1 MRGTFVLSVA
11 VAQLATAQA
20 SGPASAPPVAVR
32 DLIGMTLFGSDPH
45 NGGIETDTQLRSP
58 DGAHLAVLLQRGNLA
73 RNTVDYTLVVFRTA
87 DARRAPRPD
96 TVASLASASNDPAI
110 SGVRWLADNRTLAF
124 LGGPPREPAQVYTVD
139 ITNHTLARLTHSATG
154 VTWFEIAPVGEPV
167 IYQQRGAIDTSRYA
181 AMRAHGFTVPSNV
194 WVSDLIAG
202 DWVDQTAKWHVLH
215 PTSYRLA
222 RGGSDAPLTLPD
234 STTGHRQCE
243 VGSDYGLPVS
253 PRGGALLIVCRPHPR
268 PVAWDAYRNAS
279 YRRWVDKFGDYG
291 RELVRLD
298 LTTGE
303 ARVVWSAPLPDDASF
318 AWAPDGRSLLVANA
332 LLPLMDADSAR
343 RATQRM
349 AAEIDVGTGAITVV
363 APRDSLVVQGWDGRS
378 GIVELA
384 IAPESWMVSGT
395 TPRLYY
401 RKAGRGWTDVP
412 ASEAAAAAGPR
423 FIIDQGANTPP
434 RLALVDPKTHATHLL
449 LDPNP
454 GLLAA
459 RRFGR
464 VEVFHWTTKQGNTF
478 VGGLYYPP
486 DRVPGRRYPLVIQTH
501 GFDSTHFA
509 PGGVFTTDQAA
520 QPLAAAGI
528 LVLQTERQVGG
539 DKAAAFE
546 AMETPAEGPFY
557 QEVYEGAIDALDGR
571 GLIDRGRIGLQGFS
585 RTCFYT
591 LYFLT
596 HSSYPLAAAD
606 IADGVDYSYVQS
618 LAFVMNEDKVNGGR
632 PWGAT
637 QAAWLER
644 ASGFRLDRVTAPLR
658 VTALQPFSLLSEWE
672 PYAGLL
678 LQDKPTELVYIPDG
692 AHVLVKPWERLTSQQ
707 GVVDWWRFWL
717 QGYEDPDPAKAD
729 QYARWHTLRAQ
740 RDSSALSSSSR

>member
-1 MRGTFVLSVA
+1 M
-11 VAQLATAQA
+11 
-20 SGPASAPPVAVR
+20 
-32 DLIGMTLFGSDPH
+32 
-45 NGGIETDTQLRSP
+45 
-58 DGAHLAVLLQRGNLA
+58 
-73 RNTVDYTLVVFRTA
+73 
-87 DARRAPRPD
+87 
-96 TVASLASASNDPAI
+96 
-110 SGVRWLADNRTLAF
+110 
-124 LGGPPREPAQVYTVD
+124 
-139 ITNHTLARLTHSATG
+139 
-154 VTWFEIAPVGEPV
+154 
-167 IYQQRGAIDTSRYA
+167 
-181 AMRAHGFTVPSNV
+181 
-194 WVSDLIAG
+194 
-202 DWVDQTAKWHVLH
+202 
-215 PTSYRLA
+215 
-222 RGGSDAPLTLPD
+222 
-234 STTGHRQCE
+234 
-243 VGSDYGLPVS
+243 
-253 PRGGALLIVCRPHPR
+253 
-268 PVAWDAYRNAS
+268 
-279 YRRWVDKFGDYG
+279 
-291 RELVRLD
+291 
-298 LTTGE
+298 
-303 ARVVWSAPLPDDASF
+303 
-318 AWAPDGRSLLVANA
+318 
-332 LLPLMDADSAR
+332 
-343 RATQRM
+343 
-349 AAEIDVGTGAITVV
+349 
-363 APRDSLVVQGWDGRS
+363 
-378 GIVELA
+378 
-384 IAPESWMVSGT
+384 
-395 TPRLYY
+395 
-401 RKAGRGWTDVP
+401 
-412 ASEAAAAAGPR
+412 
-423 FIIDQGANTPP
+423 
-434 RLALVDPKTHATHLL
+434 
-449 LDPNP
+449 
-454 GLLAA
+454 
-459 RRFGR
+459 
-464 VEVFHWTTKQGNTF
+464 
-478 VGGLYYPP
+478 
-486 DRVPGRRYPLVIQTH
+486 IQTH

-539 DKAAAFE
+539 DKAAGFE